1 MEVIAIV
8 ISVALAVAGYVFT
21 YFHQRGVRRVQA
33 RLERVNAQ
41 LKNLYG
47 PLFVLTKANDAVWQK
62 FKEEC
67 WPSHGAEGYF
77 GEDMEVTEREKETW
91 RIWTTAVFQPLNE
104 RIERAILDNGD
115 LLEGGALEEKLQD
128 LLSHIASYRATFE
141 RWERGDFSHHTAL
154 LVYPSGLLAMVEAT
168 YSELRKEQQRLLGL
182 EAPPAA

>member
-8 ISVALAVAGYVFT
+8 VSVALAAGGYVFT
-21 YFHQRGVRRVQA
+21 YFHGRGTRRVQA

-47 PLFVLTKANDAVWQK
+47 PLFVLTKANDAVWRK

-67 WPSHGAEGYF
+67 WPSHGADGYF

-91 RIWTTAVFQPLNE
+91 RIWMTAVFKPLNE
-104 RIERAILDNGD
+104 RIEQAILDNGD
-115 LLEGGALEEKLQD
+115 LLEDGELEGKLQD

-154 LVYPSGLLAMVEAT
+154 LHYPSGLLSMVEKT
-168 YSELRKEQQRLLGL
+168 YDDLRAEQQRLLGL
-182 EAPPAA
+182 EAPKG